1 MPLRNKASFFH
12 VLHPIQWIYNTARLN
27 SLFIYLWKVKLWR
40 FCFNI
45 GNSVYQPWFL
55 RKQRPL
61 IDGEAKKE
69 ENPTTH
75 SENKGANLFCLLA
88 LDKQWLKAQKKSM
101 VLFIKDHQKHTT
113 TCVRDYDSSTLI
125 LFNRRPLF
133 SETHYNHTCISITPT
148 QPCNEKNDNNIPT
161 VCFFHG
167 HSTTTPWKNTDSKP
181 SGCHRTGTEK
191 LKFKQG
197 MKEACWQENRHKKQI
212 LYWSRKGMVEGR
224 GQGTLLRMDLRG
236 FERGVP
242 YC

>member
-148 QPCNEKNDNNIPT
+148 QPCSNR
-161 VCFFHG
+161 V
-167 HSTTTPWKNTDSKP
+167 WKKP
-181 SGCHRTGTEK
+181 VDKKTGI
-191 LKFKQG
+191 
-197 MKEACWQENRHKKQI
+197 KEQI